1 MLNDCVMR
9 NVDCPHTTLIE
20 GVVESIVEDAA
31 RAQHVDDVV
40 IALCI
45 LVAEGEAR
53 KLIIVV
59 SILRLGISYQNLLA
73 DIGVAIAEVDDVD
86 GLRAEQLINPVGHSE
101 GEDARVSLEGARLA
115 DVVVTVV
122 SSYESAFA
130 LVGWRYRVSTG
141 TVEELLDAK
150 AVVENQDRGAVRLVK
165 ID

>member
-1 MLNDCVMR
+1 MP

-40 IALCI
+40 IALGI
-45 LVAEGEAR
+45 LIAEGEAW

-59 SILRLGISYQNLLA
+59 GILRLGISYQNLLA
-73 DIGVAIAEVDDVD
+73 NVGVAIAEVDDVD
-86 GLRAEQLINPVGHSE
+86 GLRAEQLINPVGHGE

-115 DVVVTVV
+115 DVVVAVV
-122 SSYESAFA
+122 SANESTFA

-141 TVEELLDAK
+141 TVEEFLNAK

>member
-1 MLNDCVMR
+1 MR

-40 IALCI
+40 IALGI
-45 LVAEGEAR
+45 LKTEGEAW

-59 SILRLGISYQNLLA
+59 GILRLGISYQNLLA
-73 DIGVAIAEVDDVD
+73 NVGVAIAEVDDVD

-115 DVVVTVV
+115 DVVVAVV
-122 SSYESAFA
+122 LAYKATLT
-130 LVGWRYRVSTG
+130 LVAWRYRVSTG
-141 TVEELLDAK
+141 TVEEFLNSK
-150 AVVENQDRGAVRLVK
+150 TVVENQDRGAVRLVK

>member
-1 MLNDCVMR
+1 MR

-40 IALCI
+40 IALGI
-45 LVAEGEAR
+45 LKTEGEAW

-59 SILRLGISYQNLLA
+59 GILRLGISYQNLLA
-73 DIGVAIAEVDDVD
+73 NVGVAIAEVDDVD

-115 DVVVTVV
+115 DVVVAVV
-122 SSYESAFA
+122 LAYKATLT
-130 LVGWRYRVSTG
+130 LVAWRYRVSTG
-141 TVEELLDAK
+141 TVEEFLDAK
-150 AVVENQDRGAVRLVK
+150 TVVENQDRGAVRLVK

>member
-1 MLNDCVMR
+1 MR
-9 NVDCPHTTLIE
+9 IAHNSKFKTQHSKLIK
-20 GVVESIVEDAA
+20 GVVESIVEDAS

-40 IALCI
+40 IALGI

-86 GLRAEQLINPVGHSE
+86 GLRAEQLINPVGHGE
-101 GEDARVSLEGARLA
+101 GEDARVSLESARLA
-115 DVVVTVV
+115 DVVVAVV

>member
-1 MLNDCVMR
+1 MR

-86 GLRAEQLINPVGHSE
+86 GLRAEQLINPVGHGE
-101 GEDARVSLEGARLA
+101 GEDARVSLESARLA
-115 DVVVTVV
+115 DVVVAVV
-122 SSYESAFA
+122 SANESTFA

-141 TVEELLDAK
+141 TVEEFLNAK

>member
-1 MLNDCVMR
+1 MR

-40 IALCI
+40 IALGI
-45 LVAEGEAR
+45 LIAEGEAR

-59 SILRLGISYQNLLA
+59 GILRLGISYQNLLA
-73 DIGVAIAEVDDVD
+73 NVGVAIAEVDDVD

-101 GEDARVSLEGARLA
+101 GEDARVSLESARLA
-115 DVVVTVV
+115 DVVVAVV

>member
-1 MLNDCVMR
+1 MR

-40 IALCI
+40 IALGI
-45 LVAEGEAR
+45 LKTEGEAW

-59 SILRLGISYQNLLA
+59 GILRLGISYQNLLA
-73 DIGVAIAEVDDVD
+73 NVGVAIAEVDDVD

-115 DVVVTVV
+115 DVVVAVV
-122 SSYESAFA
+122 SANESTFA

-141 TVEELLDAK
+141 TVEEFLDAK
-150 AVVENQDRGAVRLVK
+150 TVVENQDRGAVRLVK

>member
-1 MLNDCVMR
+1 MR
-9 NVDCPHTTLIE
+9 IAHNSKFKTQNPKLIK
-20 GVVESIVEDAA
+20 GIVESIVEDAA

-73 DIGVAIAEVDDVD
+73 NVGVAIAEVDDVD
-86 GLRAEQLINPVGHSE
+86 GLRAEQLINPVGHGE

-115 DVVVTVV
+115 DVVVAVV

>member
-1 MLNDCVMR
+1 MR
-9 NVDCPHTTLIE
+9 IAHNSKFKTQNSKLIK

-40 IALCI
+40 VTLRI
-45 LVAEGEAR
+45 LVAEGESW

-59 SILRLGISYQNLLA
+59 GILRLGISYQNILA
-73 DIGVAIAEVDDVD
+73 DVGVAIAEVDDVD
-86 GLRAEQLINPVGHSE
+86 GLRAEQLVNPVGHGE

-115 DVVVTVV
+115 DVVVAVV
-122 SSYESAFA
+122 SAYESTFA

-141 TVEELLDAK
+141 TVEEFLNAK

>member
-1 MLNDCVMR
+1 MR
-9 NVDCPHTTLIE
+9 IAHNSKFKTQNSKLIK

-40 IALCI
+40 VALCI

-59 SILRLGISYQNLLA
+59 GILRLGISYQNLLA
-73 DIGVAIAEVDDVD
+73 DVGVAIAEVDDVD
-86 GLRAEQLINPVGHSE
+86 GLRAEQLVNPVGHGE

-115 DVVVTVV
+115 DVVVAVV
-122 SSYESAFA
+122 SAYESAFA

-141 TVEELLDAK
+141 TVEEFLNAK

>member
-73 DIGVAIAEVDDVD
+73 NVGVAIAEVDDVD

-101 GEDARVSLEGARLA
+101 GEDARVSLEDARLA

-122 SSYESAFA
+122 LAYKATLT
-130 LVGWRYRVSTG
+130 LVAWSYRVSTG
-141 TVEELLDAK
+141 TVEEFLNTK

>member
-1 MLNDCVMR
+1 MR

-40 IALCI
+40 IALGI
-45 LVAEGEAR
+45 LKTEGEAW

-59 SILRLGISYQNLLA
+59 GILRLGISYQNLLA
-73 DIGVAIAEVDDVD
+73 NVGVAIAEVDDVD

-122 SSYESAFA
+122 LAYKATLT
-130 LVGWRYRVSTG
+130 LVAWSYRVSTG
-141 TVEELLDAK
+141 TVEEFLNSK
-150 AVVENQDRGAVRLVK
+150 TVVENQDRGAVRLVK